1 MQRINNTPTQKNLK
15 IKMFGI
21 LAGLSAGTGAG
32 LAGIWIYNSIQ
43 VLGIGVVI
51 ILISSRLGYTFV
63 KCPKC
68 DKSIYKNLIS
78 NSLVWMLKVPG
89 KCPLCGEK
97 FD

>member
-15 IKMFGI
+15 IKMLGI

-78 NSLVWMLKVPG
+78 NSSVWMLKVPE

>member
-1 MQRINNTPTQKNLK
+1 MSEHKNLK
-15 IKMFGI
+15 IKMLGI
-21 LAGLSAGTGAG
+21 LAGLSAGTGTG
-32 LAGIWIYNSIQ
+32 LAGIWIFNSIQ
-43 VLGIGVVI
+43 VLGIGVAI

-78 NSLVWMLKVPG
+78 SSSVWMLKVLES
-89 KCPLCGEK
+89 CPLCNEK